1 MNQIKPVYEN
11 EYSMV
16 FIKPAGLPVQ
26 GGEKV
31 RVSLDSILS
40 RSFTSRP
47 LLVHRLDKD
56 TSGLILTAKT
66 REAAAAFSSLFA
78 GKREGAG
85 KEGGG
90 ITKQYL
96 AVCAGSPDPPQGLIN
111 LSLEVRGRGR
121 ESQTSYRLLERAG
134 DFSLLELEP
143 GTGRMHQIRR
153 HLSRIGRP
161 VLGDDKYGDFSLN
174 RRLRG
179 ERGLRKLLLHSSR
192 LVIPPLPPFLPRG
205 LDLRAPLPDYFA
217 PYVSPAF
224 LRLDAGNCRLLP

>member
-11 EYSMV
+11 EYAMV

-31 RVSLDSILS
+31 GVSLDSMLS
-40 RSFTSRP
+40 RNFRNRP
-47 LLVHRLDKD
+47 FLVHRLDKD

-78 GKREGAG
+78 GGQGGSGKRKA
-85 KEGGG
+85 G

-96 AVCAGSPDPPQGLIN
+96 AICAGSPEPPEGLIKA
-111 LSLEVRGRGR
+111 SLEVRGRMR
-121 ESQTSYRLLERAG
+121 ESLTSYRLLESSG
-134 DFSLLELEP
+134 EFSLLELEP

-153 HLSRIGRP
+153 HLLHIGHP

-179 ERGLRKLLLHSSR
+179 ERGLRNLLLHAGR
-192 LVIPPLPPFLPRG
+192 LVIPPLPPFLSQG
-205 LDLRAPLPDYFA
+205 LDLRAPLPGYFA
-217 PYVSPAF
+217 PYVSSSFVLTP
-224 LRLDAGNCRLLP
+224 

>member
-1 MNQIKPVYEN
+1 MNQIEPVYEN

-26 GGEKV
+26 GGERV
-31 RVSLDSILS
+31 GVSLDSILS
-40 RSFTSRP
+40 QRYTNRP

-66 REAAAAFSSLFA
+66 REAAAAFSALFS
-78 GKREGAG
+78 GPRKGSGREGS
-85 KEGGG
+85 G

-96 AVCAGSPDPPQGLIN
+96 AVCAGSPNPPAGLIG
-111 LSLEVRGRGR
+111 LSLEIRGRR
-121 ESQTSYRLLERAG
+121 LESRTSYRLLEAG
-134 DFSLLELEP
+134 EEFSLVELEL

-153 HLSRIGRP
+153 HLSQIGHP

-174 RRLRG
+174 RRLRR
-179 ERGLRKLLLHSSR
+179 ERGLKKLLLHAFR
-192 LVIPPLPPFLPRG
+192 LAIPPFPPFLPQG
-205 LDLRAPLPDYFA
+205 IDLRAPLPASFA

-224 LRLDAGNCRLLP
+224 FGLSQEFRI